1 MTGTTNQSNTMMRL
15 NKLIAVSLIGFG
27 LTAAS
32 SYGTTFD
39 WSFVYPSGHKVSG
52 QLDGD
57 MNTSTG
63 VMHVDNVTNVTVFI
77 DGLAIGGPIVV
88 AASPVVSIDPM
99 QCNFNFQPSAG
110 GTFEIVPMGSDVA
123 AITETWST
131 DTPPN
136 INIFWWQYLSMGG
149 VWSLAADP
157 GLTPPTV
164 AIITPDNTVSCECAE
179 VTLKANASKP
189 QGSITNVLFYLN
201 TSTLLASLTNAPY
214 LLVASLP
221 LGTNAVTAVA
231 TDNFGLSSTS
241 AVVHIVIT
249 ATPTNQVTANLWAS
263 SELKLCFRGVV
274 NSNYV
279 FESTTN
285 LSLASAWTPFATNTA
300 DASGLVSQLETI
312 HQPTVPTFY
321 RVRHQP

>member
-1 MTGTTNQSNTMMRL
+1 MTTNQSNTMRRL
-15 NKLIAVSLIGFG
+15 NKVIAVGLVGFG

-52 QLDGD
+52 QLDGTMD
-57 MNTSTG
+57 TSTG
-63 VMHVDNVTNVTVFI
+63 VAHVDNVTNVTVFI
-77 DGLAIGGPIVV
+77 DGSAIGGPIVV
-88 AASPVVSIDPM
+88 AASPVVSVYPL
-99 QCNFNFQPSAG
+99 QCNFNFQTSAG
-110 GTFEIVPMGSDVA
+110 DMTFEIVPTGWDTS
-123 AITETWST
+123 AITETFAT
-131 DTPPN
+131 ITPP
-136 INIFWWQYLSMGG
+136 NIFWWQYTEMGG
-149 VWSLAADP
+149 AWSLAADP

-179 VTLKANASKP
+179 VTLTANASKP
-189 QGSITNVLFYLN
+189 QGSITNVFFYLN

-214 LLVASLP
+214 SLVASLP

-231 TDNFGLSSTS
+231 TDNVGLSSTS

-263 SELKLCFRGVV
+263 TELKLCFRGVV

-285 LSLASAWTPFATNTA
+285 LSLPSAWTPFATNTA

-312 HQPTVPTFY
+312 HQSNVPTFY

>member
-1 MTGTTNQSNTMMRL
+1 
-15 NKLIAVSLIGFG
+15 

-39 WSFVYPSGHKVSG
+39 WSFVYPSGHTVSG

-179 VTLKANASKP
+179 VTLTANASKP
-189 QGSITNVLFYLN
+189 QGSITNVQFYLN

-214 LLVASLP
+214 SLMASLP

-249 ATPTNQVTANLWAS
+249 ATPTNQVSANLWAS
-263 SELKLCFRGVV
+263 TELELCFRGVV
-274 NSNYV
+274 NGNYV

-285 LSLASAWTPFATNTA
+285 LSLPSAWTPFATNTA
-300 DASGLVSQLETI
+300 DASGLASRLETI

>member
-1 MTGTTNQSNTMMRL
+1 MGL
-15 NKLIAVSLIGFG
+15 VGFG

-39 WSFVYPSGHKVSG
+39 WSFVYPSGHTVSG

-88 AASPVVSIDPM
+88 AASPVVSVDPM

-179 VTLKANASKP
+179 VTLTANASKP
-189 QGSITNVLFYLN
+189 QGSITNVQFYLN

-214 LLVASLP
+214 SLMASLP

-249 ATPTNQVTANLWAS
+249 ATPTNQVSANLWAS
-263 SELKLCFRGVV
+263 TELELCFRGVV
-274 NSNYV
+274 NGNYV

-285 LSLASAWTPFATNTA
+285 LSLPSAWTPFATNTA
-300 DASGLVSQLETI
+300 DASGLASRLETI

>member
-1 MTGTTNQSNTMMRL
+1 M
-15 NKLIAVSLIGFG
+15 
-27 LTAAS
+27 
-32 SYGTTFD
+32 D
-39 WSFVYPSGHKVSG
+39 
-52 QLDGD
+52 
-57 MNTSTG
+57 TSTG
-63 VMHVDNVTNVTVFI
+63 VAHVDNVTNVTVFI
-77 DGLAIGGPIVV
+77 DGSAIGGPIVV
-88 AASPVVSIDPM
+88 AASPVVSVYPL
-99 QCNFNFQPSAG
+99 QCNFNFQTSAG
-110 GTFEIVPMGSDVA
+110 DMTFEIVPTGWDTS
-123 AITETWST
+123 AITETFAT
-131 DTPPN
+131 ITPP
-136 INIFWWQYLSMGG
+136 NIFWWQYTEMGG
-149 VWSLAADP
+149 AWSLAADP

-179 VTLKANASKP
+179 VTLTANAAKP
-189 QGSITNVLFYLN
+189 QGSITNVFFYLN

-214 LLVASLP
+214 SLVASLP

-231 TDNFGLSSTS
+231 TDNVGLSSTS

-263 SELKLCFRGVV
+263 TELKLCFRGVV

-285 LSLASAWTPFATNTA
+285 LSLPSAWTPFATNTA

-312 HQPTVPTFY
+312 HQSNVPTFY

>member
-1 MTGTTNQSNTMMRL
+1 MGL
-15 NKLIAVSLIGFG
+15 VGFG

-39 WSFVYPSGHKVSG
+39 WSFVYPSGHTVSG

-179 VTLKANASKP
+179 VTLTANASKP
-189 QGSITNVLFYLN
+189 QGSITNVQFYLN

-214 LLVASLP
+214 SLMASLP

-249 ATPTNQVTANLWAS
+249 ATPTNQVSANLWAS
-263 SELKLCFRGVV
+263 TELELCFRGVV
-274 NSNYV
+274 NGNYV

-285 LSLASAWTPFATNTA
+285 LSLPSAWTPFATNTA
-300 DASGLVSQLETI
+300 DASGLASRLETI

>member
-1 MTGTTNQSNTMMRL
+1 MKRL
-15 NKLIAVSLIGFG
+15 NKLIAVGLVGFG

-39 WSFVYPSGHKVSG
+39 WSFVYPSGHTVSG

-77 DGLAIGGPIVV
+77 DGSAVGGPIVV
-88 AASPVVSIDPM
+88 AASPVVSVDPL
-99 QCNFNFQPSAG
+99 QRNFNFQPSAG
-110 GTFEIVPMGSDVA
+110 GMTFEIVPMGIDTA
-123 AITETWST
+123 AITETFST
-131 DTPPN
+131 VTPP
-136 INIFWWQYLSMGG
+136 NIFWWQYTDTGG
-149 VWSLAADP
+149 AWSLAADP

-179 VTLKANASKP
+179 VTLTANASKP

-214 LLVASLP
+214 SLVASLP

-249 ATPTNQVTANLWAS
+249 ATPTNQVTANLWAAT
-263 SELKLCFRGVV
+263 ELKLCFRGVV

-285 LSLASAWTPFATNTA
+285 LSLPSAWTPFATNTA

-312 HQPTVPTFY
+312 HQPDVPTFY

>member
-1 MTGTTNQSNTMMRL
+1 MMRL

-164 AIITPDNTVSCECAE
+164 AIITPDNTVSCECAA

-201 TSTLLASLTNAPY
+201 TATLLASLTNAPY
-214 LLVASLP
+214 SLVASLP

-263 SELKLCFRGVV
+263 TELELCFRGVV
-274 NSNYV
+274 NGNYV

-285 LSLASAWTPFATNTA
+285 LSLPSAWTPFATNTA
-300 DASGLVSQLETI
+300 DASGLASRLETI

>member
-1 MTGTTNQSNTMMRL
+1 MGL
-15 NKLIAVSLIGFG
+15 VGFG

-39 WSFVYPSGHKVSG
+39 WSFVYPSGHTVSG

-179 VTLKANASKP
+179 VTLTANASKP
-189 QGSITNVLFYLN
+189 QGSITNVQFYLN

-214 LLVASLP
+214 SLVASLP

-231 TDNFGLSSTS
+231 ADNFGLSSTS

-249 ATPTNQVTANLWAS
+249 ATPTNQVSANLWAS
-263 SELKLCFRGVV
+263 TELELCFRGVV
-274 NSNYV
+274 NGNYV

-285 LSLASAWTPFATNTA
+285 LSLPSAWTPFATNTA
-300 DASGLVSQLETI
+300 DASGLASRLETI

>member
-1 MTGTTNQSNTMMRL
+1 MGL
-15 NKLIAVSLIGFG
+15 VGFG

-39 WSFVYPSGHKVSG
+39 LSFVYPSGHKVSG

-77 DGLAIGGPIVV
+77 DGSAVGGPIVV
-88 AASPVVSIDPM
+88 AASPVVSVDPL
-99 QCNFNFQPSAG
+99 QCNFNFQTSAG
-110 GTFEIVPMGSDVA
+110 DMTFEIVPTGYDTS
-123 AITETWST
+123 AITETFAT
-131 DTPPN
+131 ITPP
-136 INIFWWQYLSMGG
+136 NIFWWQYLSMGG
-149 VWSLAADP
+149 VWSLAAAP

-179 VTLKANASKP
+179 VTLTANASKP
-189 QGSITNVLFYLN
+189 QGSITNVFFYLN

-214 LLVASLP
+214 SLVASLP

-249 ATPTNQVTANLWAS
+249 ATPTNQVSANLWAS
-263 SELKLCFRGVV
+263 TELELCFRGVV
-274 NSNYV
+274 NGNYV

-285 LSLASAWTPFATNTA
+285 LSLPSAWTPFATNTA

-312 HQPTVPTFY
+312 HQSNVPTFY

>member
-1 MTGTTNQSNTMMRL
+1 
-15 NKLIAVSLIGFG
+15 
-27 LTAAS
+27 
-32 SYGTTFD
+32 
-39 WSFVYPSGHKVSG
+39 
-52 QLDGD
+52 

-77 DGLAIGGPIVV
+77 DGSAVGGPIVV
-88 AASPVVSIDPM
+88 AASPVVSVDPL

-214 LLVASLP
+214 SLMASLP

-249 ATPTNQVTANLWAS
+249 ATPTNQVSANLWAS
-263 SELKLCFRGVV
+263 TELKLCFRGVV
-274 NSNYV
+274 NNNYV
-279 FESTTN
+279 FESTTD
-285 LSLASAWTPFATNTA
+285 LSIPSAWNPFATNTT

-321 RVRHQP
+321 RVRHHP

>member
-1 MTGTTNQSNTMMRL
+1 MGL
-15 NKLIAVSLIGFG
+15 VGFG

-39 WSFVYPSGHKVSG
+39 WSFVYPSGHTVSG

-88 AASPVVSIDPM
+88 AASPVVSVDPM

-136 INIFWWQYLSMGG
+136 INIFWWQYLSIGG
-149 VWSLAADP
+149 DWSLTEDP

-164 AIITPDNTVSCECAE
+164 AIITPDNTASCECAE
-179 VTLKANASKP
+179 VTLTANASKP
-189 QGSITNVLFYLN
+189 QGSITNVQFYLN

-214 LLVASLP
+214 SLMASLP

-249 ATPTNQVTANLWAS
+249 ATPTNQVSANLWAS
-263 SELKLCFRGVV
+263 TELELCFRGVV
-274 NSNYV
+274 NGNYV

-285 LSLASAWTPFATNTA
+285 LSLPSAWTLLPPT
-300 DASGLVSQLETI
+300 
-312 HQPTVPTFY
+312 QPTRPAL
-321 RVRHQP
+321 PAG

>member
-1 MTGTTNQSNTMMRL
+1 MGL
-15 NKLIAVSLIGFG
+15 VGFG

-39 WSFVYPSGHKVSG
+39 WSFVYPSGHTVSG

-77 DGLAIGGPIVV
+77 DGSAVGGPIVV

-179 VTLKANASKP
+179 VTLTANASKP
-189 QGSITNVLFYLN
+189 QGSITNVQFYLN

-214 LLVASLP
+214 SLMASLP

-249 ATPTNQVTANLWAS
+249 ATPTNQVSANLWAS
-263 SELKLCFRGVV
+263 TELELCFRGVV
-274 NSNYV
+274 NGNYV

-285 LSLASAWTPFATNTA
+285 LSLPSAWTPFATNTA
-300 DASGLVSQLETI
+300 DASGLASRLETI